1 MRKVYVKYDSHY
13 PNLPVAVA
21 DSKRELASMLG
32 ISKQSVFSAF
42 SHNRGTFAEVEIEL
56 DDIELYNI
64 KTYPDND
71 GGLWYWHPVTG
82 QTVYLRD

>member
-1 MRKVYVKYDSHY
+1 MRKVYVKYDKRK

-21 DSKRELASMLG
+21 DNKRELAEMIGTSYQCVL
-32 ISKQSVFSAF
+32 SAF
-42 SHNRGTFAEVEIEL
+42 SHNRSTYAEVDIDL

-71 GGLWYWHPVTG
+71 GGLWYWCPVTG
-82 QTVYLRD
+82 KTVYLRS